1 MLPFRSSIATVLSNA
16 PDRPSVETVVAHCH
30 NVALSYLRMK
40 RRSGALPGYLQVH
53 ALKDLAIDCIADLF
67 ERDAAGHFTVLRR
80 YFERHH
86 WQRQSDERLQSLTR
100 RLVFSQV
107 NAHLFEVHRRHDPI
121 LGKIIRSVKRAVRKH
136 PGAYLERRGGALWCC
151 APADEQAEHDP
162 RPQMPP
168 EVLEQYL
175 RASLGSGTNLRAV
188 MDVTFAL
195 WEQQTLYERAYP
207 VSQVALAV
215 RSLIGH
221 RYQAEEVARAFTPP
235 EEQPTLPEPLVR
247 RGIDEAVA
255 TTHTQLRPTYVSDHF
270 DAHTYDRMLKA
281 VRTILCGQYV
291 THSTAIRSHHGAYC
305 AWVQPVSY
313 EEYRT
318 QHRGVLEYMVRVA
331 RKEMVERLR
340 QVV

>member
-1 MLPFRSSIATVLSNA
+1 MLPFASSLATVLSNL

-30 NVALSYLRMK
+30 GVALSYLRMK

-53 ALKDLAIDCIADLF
+53 PLKDLAIDCIADLF
-67 ERDAAGHFTVLRR
+67 ERDAAGHFVVLRR
-80 YFERHH
+80 YYERY
-86 WQRQSDERLQSLTR
+86 QQPQLSDERLQSLTR

-121 LGKIIRSVKRAVRKH
+121 LGKIIRNVKRAVRKH
-136 PGAYLERRGGALWCC
+136 ERAYLERRGGALWCC
-151 APADEQAEHDP
+151 APAAELERGQT

-188 MDVTFAL
+188 TDALLGL

-215 RSLIGH
+215 RTLIGH

-255 TTHTQLRPTYVSDHF
+255 TTHTQLRPTYVSEHV
-270 DAHTYDRMLKA
+270 DAQTYDGMLKA
-281 VRTILCGQYV
+281 VHTILHGQYV
-291 THSTAIRSHHGAYC
+291 THASSVCSHHGAYC
-305 AWVQPVSY
+305 AWVRPVSY

-318 QHRGVLEYMVRVA
+318 EHRGVLEYMVRVA
-331 RKEMVERLR
+331 RKKMVERLR
-340 QVV
+340 RVV

>member
-1 MLPFRSSIATVLSNA
+1 MLPFASSLATVLSNV

-30 NVALSYLRMK
+30 GVALSYLRMK

-53 ALKDLAIDCIADLF
+53 PLKDLAIDCIADLF
-67 ERDAAGHFTVLRR
+67 ERDAAGHFVVLRR
-80 YFERHH
+80 YFERRH
-86 WQRQSDERLQSLTR
+86 WPQQSDERLQSLTR

-121 LGKIIRSVKRAVRKH
+121 LGKIIRNVKRAVRKH
-136 PGAYLERRGGALWCC
+136 ERAYLERRGGALWCC
-151 APADEQAEHDP
+151 APAAHPESGET

-188 MDVTFAL
+188 TEAMLAL

-215 RSLIGH
+215 RSLIGR

-235 EEQPTLPEPLVR
+235 AEQPTLPEPLVR
-247 RGIDEAVA
+247 RGIDEAVE
-255 TTHTQLRPTYVSDHF
+255 TTHTQLRPTYVSEHV
-270 DAHTYDRMLKA
+270 DAQTYDRMLKA
-281 VRTILCGQYV
+281 VHTILRGQYV
-291 THSTAIRSHHGAYC
+291 THATSTCSHHRAYC
-305 AWVQPVSY
+305 AWVRPVSY

-318 QHRGVLEYMVRVA
+318 VHRGVLEYMVRVA
-331 RKEMVERLR
+331 RENMVERLR
-340 QVV
+340 RVV